1 MWSKSF
7 SSDPKGQETLVIH
20 CSDHRF
26 THYISDFLRE
36 CLGLASYDLISVPGS
51 AYFFASQLFPKF
63 RWVGRKW
70 LKFFI
75 KHHGT
80 KKIII
85 FSHHDC
91 GWYKALNLVEK
102 FTDKLFKDQKDDVDG
117 MQRIMSD
124 LLEGIS
130 VEHYFVD
137 FDENTVTIKKLG
149 K

>member
-1 MWSKSF
+1 MWSKKF
-7 SSDPKGQETLVIH
+7 SSNPKDREVLIIH
-20 CSDHRF
+20 CSDYRF
-26 THYISDFLRE
+26 IHYISEFLRE
-36 CLGLASYDLISVPGS
+36 DLGLTSYDLISVPGS
-51 AYFFASQLFPKF
+51 VYFLASQLFPKF
-63 RWVGRKW
+63 QWVGRRW

-102 FTDKLFKDQKDDVDG
+102 FTEKLHKDQRDDAEN
-117 MQRIMSD
+117 MLKIMAD
-124 LLEGIS
+124 LLEGVM

-137 FDENTVTIKKLG
+137 LDGNTVSISKL
-149 K
+149 